1 MGDDCLQFVKELK
14 LVGFGLLESVSFG
27 SKCFTKTLS
36 GCFEVSNCLKLRSLK
51 MGDGCC
57 VKWSSFVM
65 KNCGVEEV
73 SIGDG
78 CFVNCE
84 NTVFENLSALTKL
97 TVGNEAFRG
106 DEKKK
111 SALVMKSEYFER
123 E

>member
-1 MGDDCLQFVKELK
+1 
-14 LVGFGLLESVSFG
+14 
-27 SKCFTKTLS
+27 
-36 GCFEVSNCLKLRSLK
+36 
-51 MGDGCC
+51 
-57 VKWSSFVM
+57 M

-106 DEKKK
+106 NEKKK
-111 SALVMKSEYFER
+111 SVLVMKSECFER